1 MTWDAPAWL
10 LAVARAGELRDAGAA
25 GEADLPSLAL
35 ASVEAANG
43 ACVVVTSGDRKVLLN
58 RFGTPRRVALALGL
72 GEGAGRADVVAHW
85 RALAESGRLDQL
97 PEPPTAPDGSYV
109 AMDPPGREGLD
120 RATWQ
125 GYARSAL
132 LERRLQQAGVA
143 NLVGV
148 WFPPESVDSAM
159 VIVAIKQSFGGH
171 AVQSLTIAGQADAL
185 EVDRHFVVVVDED
198 IDIYSLNDV
207 LWALL
212 TRCDPVRDM
221 TILRETSDR
230 SQVLIDATK
239 PWEWK
244 DRFAETISDS
254 TSERLARER
263 WGWILNPDA
272 RDPRR
277 GAA

>member
-1 MTWDAPAWL
+1 VTWDAPAWL
-10 LAVARAGELRDAGAA
+10 LAVARAGELRDAGAVV
-25 GEADLPSLAL
+25 EADLRSLAL
-35 ASVEAANG
+35 AAGEAAG
-43 ACVVVTSGDRKVLLN
+43 GPCVVVTSGNRKVLFN
-58 RFGTPRRVALALGL
+58 RFGTPRRVAIALGL
-72 GEGAGRADVVAHW
+72 GDGAGRAEVVAHW
-85 RALAESGRLDQL
+85 RALAAEGRLDQL
-97 PEPPTAPDGSYV
+97 PKAPTAPDGSYV
-109 AMDPPGREGLD
+109 AMDPPGQEGLD
-120 RATWQ
+120 RANWRA
-125 GYARSAL
+125 YPMSAL

-143 NLVGV
+143 NVVGV
-148 WFPPESVDSAM
+148 WFPPESVDGAM
-159 VIVAIKQSFGGH
+159 AIVAIKQSFGGH
-171 AVQSLTIAGQADAL
+171 AVQALTIAGQADAPG
-185 EVDRHFVVVVDED
+185 VDRHIVAVVDED

-254 TSERLARER
+254 TSERVARER

>member
-1 MTWDAPAWL
+1 VIWDAPAWL
-10 LAVARAGELRDAGAA
+10 LAVAHAGELRDAGAA
-25 GEADLPSLAL
+25 DEADLPSLAL
-35 ASVEAANG
+35 ASGESANG

-72 GEGAGRADVVAHW
+72 GEGAGRAEVLAYW
-85 RALAESGRLDQL
+85 RGLAAAGRLDRL
-97 PEPPTAPDGSYV
+97 PEPPAVADGSYV

-125 GYARSAL
+125 SYARSAL

-148 WFPPESVDSAM
+148 WFPPESVGSAM
-159 VIVAIKQSFGGH
+159 AVVAIKQSFGGH
-171 AVQSLTIAGQADAL
+171 AVQALTIAGQADAF

-198 IDIYSLNDV
+198 IDIYNLNDV

-221 TILRETSDR
+221 TIVRETSDR

-254 TSERLARER
+254 TSERVARER

-277 GAA
+277 GVA